1 MNTKLMRVHLRGL
14 EINAQCGKGGVVNLD
29 VRTQQKYKGVW
40 ERLRQNLANALFS
53 VGDICHPSNEYAT
66 LRIVL
71 QVVGR
76 ASIDDSQPSCA
87 DTSITQVWPIQ
98 CANGDAHY
106 TALLV
111 HEGVKRHHDDLSAVT
126 SQFTTLR
133 GQEST
138 GNLHIYQF
146 TGRKGVCI

>member
-1 MNTKLMRVHLRGL
+1 MNTKLMRIHIRGL
-14 EINAQCGKGGVVNLD
+14 EIDAQCGKGGVVNLV

-40 ERLRQNLANALFS
+40 GHLRQNLANALFS
-53 VGDICHPSNEYAT
+53 VGDICHPGNEYAA

-76 ASIDDSQPSCA
+76 ASIDDSQPGCA
-87 DTSITQVWPIQ
+87 DTSIRQVWPIQ

-106 TALLV
+106 IALLV
-111 HEGVKRHHDDLSAVT
+111 HDGVKRHHDGLPVVN

-133 GQEST
+133 GQEGTSDF
-138 GNLHIYQF
+138 HINQF